1 MMVQNTTEFST
12 SQSTAGQ
19 STAGQLKAAQH
30 RLPVLAGLGAKF
42 RILMAAVIMLGF
54 TSTASTAGTSQ
65 IDAANNLVTQMMV
78 EVESILA
85 QGINHE
91 AKRTERV
98 SALFDRY
105 FDLPT
110 IAKFSAG
117 PYWRA
122 ADATQ
127 KATYETVI
135 RDVIIGTV
143 VRNFDQ
149 LSGLRFTISGSQTK
163 GKKLV
168 LVNGTFA
175 SLDTQQ
181 PPIAVGWRVVMNDKA
196 SPLILDVEIEN
207 ISMLVTQKQ
216 ENIAIIRQNQG
227 QFAALIDAMKQRI
240 QP

>member
-1 MMVQNTTEFST
+1 MMVQNTKQLATAQCNT
-12 SQSTAGQ
+12 DQSN
-19 STAGQLKAAQH
+19 AAQH
-30 RLPVLAGLGAKF
+30 RLPVFARLGAKLC
-42 RILMAAVIMLGF
+42 IIMAAVILLGI
-54 TSTASTAGTSQ
+54 TSTASTASTSQ
-65 IDAANNLVTQMMV
+65 IEAANNLVTQMMV
-78 EVESILA
+78 DVESILA
-85 QGINHE
+85 HDINNE
-91 AKRTERV
+91 VKRTKKV

-127 KATYETVI
+127 KATYEAVI

-149 LSGLRFTISGSQTK
+149 LSGLRFTISGSQAK

-175 SLDTQQ
+175 SLDAQQ
-181 PPIAVGWRVVMNDKA
+181 PPIAVGWRVVISDKA

-227 QFAALIDAMKQRI
+227 QFAALIDAMKQRV
-240 QP
+240 QPQN

>member
-1 MMVQNTTEFST
+1 MICHKKLTFKRLFAFALCFKRARIVLTAAMMIWLGGQNSV
-12 SQSTAGQ
+12 AG
-19 STAGQLKAAQH
+19 AN
-30 RLPVLAGLGAKF
+30 
-42 RILMAAVIMLGF
+42 
-54 TSTASTAGTSQ
+54 Q
-65 IDAANNLVTQMMV
+65 IDNANKLVTQMMV

-85 QGINHE
+85 KDINDNTARRE
-91 AKRTERV
+91 NV

-122 ADATQ
+122 ANADQ
-127 KATYETVI
+127 KTAYESAI

-149 LSGLRFTISGSQTK
+149 LSGLKFTATQSQAK
-163 GKKLV
+163 GTQLV
-168 LVNGTFA
+168 LVNGTFIDTNGQLP
-175 SLDTQQ
+175 SLM
-181 PPIAVGWRVVMNDKA
+181 VGWRVVTADNA

-216 ENIAIIRQNQG
+216 ENIAIIRKNEG
-227 QFAALIDAMKQRI
+227 NFSALIDAMKQRS
-240 QP
+240 QSNN

>member
-1 MMVQNTTEFST
+1 MMVQNTKQLATAQFNT
-12 SQSTAGQ
+12 NQS
-19 STAGQLKAAQH
+19 KAVQH
-30 RLPVLAGLGAKF
+30 RLPVFARLGAKF
-42 RILMAAVIMLGF
+42 RIIMAAVILLGI
-54 TSTASTAGTSQ
+54 TSTASTSQ

-85 QGINHE
+85 QDINNE
-91 AKRTERV
+91 AKRTEKV
-98 SALFDRY
+98 SALFDLY

-122 ADATQ
+122 ADAAE
-127 KATYETVI
+127 KATYEAVI

-149 LSGLRFTISGSQTK
+149 LSGLKFTITGSQAK
-163 GKKLV
+163 GEKLV

-175 SLDTQQ
+175 GLDTQQ
-181 PPIAVGWRVVMNDKA
+181 PPIAVGWRVVMNGKA
-196 SPLILDVEIEN
+196 SPRILDVEVEN